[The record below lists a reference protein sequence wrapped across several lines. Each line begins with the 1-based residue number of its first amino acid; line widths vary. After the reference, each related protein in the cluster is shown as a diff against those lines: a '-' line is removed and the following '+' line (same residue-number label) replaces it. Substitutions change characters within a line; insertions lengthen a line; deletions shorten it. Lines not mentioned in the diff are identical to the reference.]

1 MDYGKLLIALLAG
14 LANTPDG
21 RQRLMD
27 ILQSRQP
34 IGSLATLAGVTPGVA
49 EVVTALEAFVACLTN
64 VGADEARK
72 RLSGTST
79 DATAVTLLRR
89 IDATT
94 AATRDQLLAIPECK
108 AARLEQITLEV
119 FTVLAPHFDG
129 ADKKLKAFAETVAA
143 EHVEEGKSVP
153 TPDQL
158 VARAQQAL
166 AAKPARATSRKRA
179 KK

>member
-27 ILQSRQP
+27 ILQGRQS
-34 IGSLATLAGVTPGVA
+34 IGNLATLAGATADVA
-49 EVVTALEAFVACLTN
+49 QVATALEAFVASLTN
-64 VGADEARK
+64 SGVAETLK
-72 RLSGTST
+72 RLTGAST

-94 AATRDQLLAIPECK
+94 AATRDQLLAIPECRS
-108 AARLEQITLEV
+108 ARLEQVSLEV
-119 FTVLAPHFDG
+119 FAVLATHFNG
-129 ADKKLKAFAETVAA
+129 ADDKKLRQFAEAVAA
-143 EHVEEGKSVP
+143 EHVTEGKSVP

-166 AAKPARATSRKRA
+166 AAKPARASSRR